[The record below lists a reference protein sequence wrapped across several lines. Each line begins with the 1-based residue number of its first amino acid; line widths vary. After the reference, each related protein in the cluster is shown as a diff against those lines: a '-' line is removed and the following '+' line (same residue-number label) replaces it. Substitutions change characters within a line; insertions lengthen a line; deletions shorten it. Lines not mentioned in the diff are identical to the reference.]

1 MRIVLNWRHQ
11 QGHLVREE
19 QRVNGIHNMGGM
31 HGFGR
36 VEVEPGEP
44 VFHARWESRVLGM
57 TYQLVGFG
65 WASERIART
74 IRVTRTNRV
83 IDIRPD
89 LGRSHPFDRPLRN
102 PRRNQPVRLVKPE
115 FRFAAPSG

>member
-1 MRIVLNWRHQ
+1 M
-11 QGHLVREE
+11 
-19 QRVNGIHNMGGM
+19 NGIHDMGGM

-65 WASERIART
+65 WARERIA
-74 IRVTRTNRV
+74 RTNRV

-102 PRRNQPVRLVKPE
+102 PRRTAYTGHTKG
-115 FRFAAPSG
+115 PSSVSGALAS